1 MTRSLSFP
9 LFRLCGPSQPLRSR
23 RRGLL
28 PVLLLS
34 LLLQACIGAPVRP
47 DPAAPLPTLSPAAL
61 DTVHR
66 SRQIV
71 HAAFGE
77 REAAL
82 QCVLDIDAAR
92 ITVIGLNPTGQRL
105 FSLVSDSSG
114 NKLEQS
120 PLIAA
125 PIPPERFLADL
136 QLVYWPLAA
145 WQAATTGS
153 GWVVSEPVPGTRR
166 LKYRERLIAEV
177 HYAGSD
183 PWRGRFWLSN
193 FQFGYS
199 LAVEAEPL
207 Q

>member
-1 MTRSLSFP
+1 MSVTFSLPSRSQF
-9 LFRLCGPSQPLRSR
+9 LRRS
-23 RRGLL
+23 L
-28 PVLLLS
+28 PVLLLA
-34 LLLQACIGAPVRP
+34 LLQACAGAPPRP
-47 DPAAPLPTLSPAAL
+47 QPTSPLPTLPPAAL
-61 DTVHR
+61 GAVHS

-82 QCVLDIDAAR
+82 QCVLNIDAQQ

-105 FSLVSDSSG
+105 FSLVSDGSG
-114 NKLEQS
+114 NKIEQS
-120 PLIAA
+120 PLLGAQL
-125 PIPPERFLADL
+125 PPERFLADL

-145 WQAATTGS
+145 WRSATAGS
-153 GWVVSEPVPGTRR
+153 DWSVSEPVAGTRR
-166 LKYRERLIAEV
+166 LHYRGRLVSEV
-177 HYAGSD
+177 HYADAD